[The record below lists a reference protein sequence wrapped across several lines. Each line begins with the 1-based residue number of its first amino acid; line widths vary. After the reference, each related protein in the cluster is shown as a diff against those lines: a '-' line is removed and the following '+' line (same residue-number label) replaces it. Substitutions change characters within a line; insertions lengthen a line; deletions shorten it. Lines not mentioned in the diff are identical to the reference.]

1 MLRIGD
7 IKLAAVQAQFDG
19 VSEAEGITQPIFK
32 INIISAYRKP
42 LSRQA
47 N

>member
-32 INIISAYRKP
+32 DKYHFFLSKA
-42 LSRQA
+42 LSRR
-47 N
+47 